1 MGGRGRQ
8 PQLLCSV
15 AGEKIKR
22 AVPVCEALPR
32 KTGQPSCIVLLY
44 GEGALVGRKSST
56 PFLYRRPAIAISFI
70 LAPSASQCSVI
81 APPSMAEPQQV
92 PLESLGVQELSELR
106 QQLEAQVQDLMQGL
120 MALQQSAAKFAAAGQ
135 SVEYLAEQ
143 KQGGQ
148 GRSVGLQGSGD
159 HWPRWCR
166 AWGWA
171 GHVARHACPPL
182 PPSSSCCR
190 LGTRMC
196 FTEHSCH
203 PLVQASR
210 CCCR

>member
-1 MGGRGRQ
+1 
-8 PQLLCSV
+8 
-15 AGEKIKR
+15 
-22 AVPVCEALPR
+22 
-32 KTGQPSCIVLLY
+32 
-44 GEGALVGRKSST
+44 
-56 PFLYRRPAIAISFI
+56 
-70 LAPSASQCSVI
+70 
-81 APPSMAEPQQV
+81 MAEPQQV

-148 GRSVGLQGSGD
+148 GRSVVLQGSGD

-171 GHVARHACPPL
+171 GPRRTSRLSTSAAQQQLL
-182 PPSSSCCR
+182 PPWHKNV
-190 LGTRMC
+190 L
-196 FTEHSCH
+196 H
-203 PLVQASR
+203 
-210 CCCR
+210 